1 MKIYYHEKI
10 SSMYHVRLKEKGGE
24 GEDKS
29 EVPDSNLSWVYAVSC
44 SIHWVAEKSSSGE
57 LSS

>member
-44 SIHWVAEKSSSGE
+44 PIH
-57 LSS
+57 

>member
-24 GEDKS
+24 DKS
-29 EVPDSNLSWVYAVSC
+29 EVPDSNLSWVYTVSC
-44 SIHWVAEKSSSGE
+44 SIH
-57 LSS
+57 

>member
-10 SSMYHVRLKEKGGE
+10 SSMYHVRLKKGG

-29 EVPDSNLSWVYAVSC
+29 EVPDSNLSWVYKVSC
-44 SIHWVAEKSSSGE
+44 SIH
-57 LSS
+57 